1 MGAMTHAAGRMAFS
15 AAIDVALKDV
25 RKNREEGIVDEI
37 FHYFNQYDFLSY
49 SG

>member
-25 RKNREEGIVDEI
+25 RKNREEACRSDGEI
-37 FHYFNQYDFLSY
+37 HER
-49 SG
+49 

>member
-25 RKNREEGIVDEI
+25 RKNREEGIVKLVDLMEK
-37 FHYFNQYDFLSY
+37 YMKR
-49 SG
+49 